1 MSTIFLLTLRAL
13 GRGRRVLVIAV
24 LLAVPSLLSVAYLA
38 SEPHGDGT
46 NFAAS
51 LFSQLMLPIL
61 LPLTALVFATSALGG
76 EVEDRT
82 LVYLTLKPISRL
94 SVALAKA
101 LAATLIVLVLVE
113 VALAAATLIAT
124 RGASTGQQLSA
135 TMVAGAAGCLTYCS
149 VFLLLGLAAPR
160 RALVAGLVYVL
171 GWEGAAAG
179 LSTALAS
186 LSIRHYVQG
195 IFHAGLGSSPL
206 AALQPAAADATT
218 SVVALAVLTVL
229 GLALSTAELRRM
241 ELP

>member
-1 MSTIFLLTLRAL
+1 M
-13 GRGRRVLVIAV
+13 LVIAL
-24 LLAVPSLLSVAYLA
+24 LLAVPSLLAVAYLA
-38 SEPHGDGT
+38 SEPNGDGA

-51 LFSQLMLPIL
+51 LFSQLILPIL

-94 SVALAKA
+94 SVVLAKA

-124 RGASTGQQLSA
+124 RGTPTSQQLGA
-135 TMVAGAAGCLTYCS
+135 TLVAGAAGCLAYSS
-149 VFLLLGLAAPR
+149 VFLLLGLVAPR

-171 GWEGAAAG
+171 AWEGAAAG

-186 LSIRHYVQG
+186 LSVRHYVEG
-195 IFHAGLGSSPL
+195 VFHAALGSSPL
-206 AALQPAAADATT
+206 ADLQPAAADATT
-218 SVVALAVLTVL
+218 SVVALTVLTVL
-229 GLALSTAELRRM
+229 GVALSTAGLRRM